1 MTAAKNGTGPK
12 EFVLTVLPWLVGAGG
27 LLVYLMTLNRWVSL
41 PGLETF
47 ARLSGWSER
56 PELSQPLTFI
66 VFYPIRWLPGAWA
79 PLVLNF
85 VTAAGAALVLVLLA
99 RTVALLPHDLTPD
112 DPLRQ
117 KQPAAMLSTSSAWM
131 PPVLAA
137 MICGLQL
144 SFWEQAT
151 SATGEMINL
160 MLFAYVVRGLFE
172 FRVDRNPAWLTR
184 CACVYG
190 AAIANDWAMAGYL
203 PVFLVAIL
211 RINGLSFLLDR
222 RLLLRMTL
230 FGCAGLSFYL
240 FLPAV
245 HSLFGHDSVGF
256 WPVFKLHLRHQV
268 SVWAGMPTPALR
280 ALVPMSL
287 LLLLVLSILW
297 KSQSVQRGD
306 DTRLGIFLTKAA
318 GYFFHSLVLFISLW
332 MALDPG
338 FSPRHLDLGTS
349 MLTFYFFSAL
359 VAGYCAGYFLVL
371 NVRGDLKR
379 STRVSTTAV
388 WIILCALPVALVWR
402 NLAQVRLTNSP
413 ALHQYAKE
421 LCADLPAG
429 QSVALSEDARPLRLL
444 RAELAALHGGKN
456 PLLLETTLLLAGKSR
471 AFMANPVRPA
481 GLVRSEEN
489 LLAAAKP
496 RELADLI
503 SGFSAHETVV
513 YLHPSSGFFL
523 EPFTDQPRGSVHY
536 LVPCTAENA
545 AGEKLAD
552 GIVATNEQI
561 WQQRWTN
568 HLETLAGQIRDLSGP
583 GPVWAAPWL
592 RDLLLTTEKNVT
604 ASFLGAAY
612 SKDLNYWG
620 VELQRVGRWREA
632 GLWFARALE
641 LNPDN
646 LAARINVAYNTQ
658 YQEGKSTRLDGPAVQ
673 LQFRDLFSEYRNWP
687 QVLGIG
693 GPVDEPTFLFRT
705 GRVLLTSGND
715 LQALRAFARCAELA
729 PDWVVPKLWLAQ
741 SHLRLRNFA
750 AALELTDS
758 LLLSSQQMKGPGLA
772 DLLDCR
778 VAAMR
783 GLGRTSEATAC
794 IESFVSLYQ
803 KQDEVLST
811 AADLYTRSGQPGK
824 ALPLLDEL
832 VKREPSQAGWL
843 VKKGFAQLQLAQRK
857 AAIETLTQA
866 LSRAPAD
873 NQARLYRAAAYSG
886 EGQLDLARADYE
898 KVLSTSAN
906 SPVALFEL
914 GGIAWQQGDTNAAIH
929 YYRQYLS
936 NGIPKSPRFALAS
949 QRLRQM
955 KNGLTP

>member
-1 MTAAKNGTGPK
+1 MTAAKNGTVPK
-12 EFVLTVLPWLVGAGG
+12 EFVLTILPWLIGTGG
-27 LLVYLMTLNRWVSL
+27 LLVYLVTLNQWVSL

-66 VFYPIRWLPGAWA
+66 VFYPIRWLPGPWV
-79 PLVLNF
+79 PLVVNL
-85 VTAAGAALVLVLLA
+85 VAAACAALVLLLLV

-112 DPLRQ
+112 DPLRK
-117 KQPAAMLSTSSAWM
+117 KQPAAILSTSAAWM

-144 SFWEQAT
+144 SFWEHAT
-151 SATGEMINL
+151 SASGEMINL
-160 MLFAYVVRGLFE
+160 MLFAYVIRGLFE

-190 AAIANDWAMAGYL
+190 AAVANDWAMAGCI
-203 PVFLVAIL
+203 PIFLVAIL
-211 RINGLSFLLDR
+211 RIKGFGFLLDR
-222 RLLLRMTL
+222 RLILRMTL
-230 FGCAGLSFYL
+230 FGCAGLSLYL

-245 HSLFGHDSVGF
+245 HSLFPHDSVGF
-256 WPVFKLHLRHQV
+256 WPAFKLHLRSQTG
-268 SVWAGMPTPALR
+268 VWAGMLRPAFR
-280 ALVPMSL
+280 ALVLVSL
-287 LLLLVLSILW
+287 LLFLVLSILW

-318 GYFFHSLVLFISLW
+318 GYLFHCLVFFISLW
-332 MALDPG
+332 MAFDPG
-338 FSPRHLDLGTS
+338 FSPRHLGFGTS
-349 MLTFYFFSAL
+349 MLTFYFVSAL
-359 VAGYCAGYFLVL
+359 MAGYCAGYFLVL
-371 NVRGDLKR
+371 NVRGDVKR
-379 STRVSTTAV
+379 SNRASTTTA

-402 NLAQVRLTNSP
+402 NLAQVRMTNSP
-413 ALHQYAKE
+413 ALHQFAKE
-421 LCADLPAG
+421 LYADLPTG
-429 QSVALSEDARPLRLL
+429 QSVVLSEDARPLLLL
-444 RAELAALHGGKN
+444 RAELAAHRREKN
-456 PLLLETTLLLAGKSR
+456 PLLLETTWLLAGKSQ
-471 AFMANPVRPA
+471 AFMANPVWPA
-481 GLVRSEEN
+481 GLARSEKSI
-489 LLAAAKP
+489 LAAAKP
-496 RELADLI
+496 RELVDLI
-503 SGFSAHETVV
+503 AGFSEHEPVV
-513 YLHPSSGFFL
+513 YLHPSSGLFL

-536 LVPCTAENA
+536 LAPCKAGKVI
-545 AGEKLAD
+545 GEKLAD

-568 HLETLAGQIRDLSGP
+568 QLETLAGQIRDLP
-583 GPVWAAPWL
+583 GPRPSWAASLSGDL
-592 RDLLLTTEKNVT
+592 RLTTEKNVT

-632 GLWFARALE
+632 GLWFGRALE

-658 YQEGKSTRLDGPAVQ
+658 YQVGKSTRLDGPAVQ
-673 LQFRDLFSEYRNWP
+673 LQFRDLFSKYHNWP

-729 PDWVVPKLWLAQ
+729 PDWPVPKLWLAQ
-741 SHLRLRNFA
+741 SHLRLQNFA

-758 LLLSSQQMKGPGLA
+758 LLISSQQMKGPGLA
-772 DLLDCR
+772 DLLYCR
-778 VAAMR
+778 VMAMR
-783 GLGRTSEATAC
+783 GLGRTSEAMAC
-794 IESFVSLYQ
+794 IESFVSLYH

-811 AADLYTRSGQPGK
+811 AADLYAQSGQPGK

-832 VKREPSQAGWL
+832 VKRDPSQAGWL
-843 VKKGFAQLQLAQRK
+843 VRKGFAQLQLSQRQ
-857 AAIETLTQA
+857 AAIETLTQV

-886 EGQLDLARADYE
+886 EGRLDLARADYE
-898 KVLSTSAN
+898 KVLNTSAN

-914 GGIAWQQGDTNAAIH
+914 GGIAWQQGDTNAAIQ
-929 YYRQYLS
+929 YYRQFLS

-949 QRLRQM
+949 QRLSQM
-955 KNGLTP
+955 KNGQPP